1 MSIVKSVKGSI
12 CQTKNLAVL
21 LTSGLSQHITNTV
34 EHYHIKAVS
43 D

>member
-12 CQTKNLAVL
+12 CQSKNLTVL
-21 LTSGLSQHITNTV
+21 LTSGLSQHTTNAV
-34 EHYHIKAVS
+34 EHYHIKTVS